1 MKLNKLILT
10 AFAGAFF
17 FASCSSD
24 DDSTPV
30 AEPKGDYENG
40 LLILNEGGFNDGN
53 ASVSFLSEDYVLE
66 NNIFSG
72 VNGGALLGDTGQ
84 DIGFLGDYAYIV
96 VNNSHKIEVVN
107 RYTFEKVATI
117 TTGLDNPRFIA
128 FSGVKGYVTN
138 WGDPTDTEDDYVAVL
153 DLSTNTVA
161 SSISVAEGPE
171 AIVEN
176 NGKLYVAHKGGYGYG
191 DTVSVINAAS
201 GTVETTV
208 AVGDVPNG
216 LEIDNGKLYVM
227 SEGKPSWAGTETA
240 GKLTVVNLTDNS
252 VSGNL
257 DFADA
262 THPGN
267 LVIEDSKLYYTV
279 DADIY
284 VMDVTASTLPTEALF
299 ATTEQG
305 VYGVYSFEVKNDK
318 IYVGDAGDYNS
329 NGKVYIYSLTG
340 TLEQTFTVGVIPA
353 GFYFNN

>member
-24 DDSTPV
+24 DDSVTIV
-30 AEPKGDYENG
+30 EPKGDYENG
-40 LLILNEGGFNDGN
+40 LLILNEGGFNAGN
-53 ASVSFLSEDYVLE
+53 ASISFLSEDYVLE
-66 NNIFSG
+66 NNIFSS
-72 VNGGALLGDTGQ
+72 VNGADLGDTGQ
-84 DIGFLGDYAYIV
+84 DIGLFGNYAYIV

-107 RYTFEKVATI
+107 RYTFEKVTTI
-117 TTGLDNPRFIA
+117 TTGLDNPRYIA
-128 FSGVKGYVTN
+128 FSGAKGYVTN
-138 WGDPTDTEDDYVAVL
+138 WGDPADTEDDYVAVL

-161 SSISVAEGPE
+161 SNISVAEGPE

-191 DTVSVINAAS
+191 NTVSVINAES

-208 AVGDVPNG
+208 TVGDVPNS

-227 SEGKPSWAGTETA
+227 GEGAPSWSGTETT
-240 GKLTVVNLTDNS
+240 GQLTVVNLTDNS
-252 VSGNL
+252 ISESLVFSGT
-257 DFADA
+257 
-262 THPGN
+262 THPSN
-267 LVIEDSKLYYTV
+267 LVIENSKLYYTI
-279 DADIY
+279 DDGIY
-284 VMDVTASTLPTEALF
+284 TMDVNATTLPTAPIF
-299 ATTEQG
+299 TTTEQG

-318 IYVGDAGDYNS
+318 VYVGDAGDYNS
-329 NGKVYIYSLTG
+329 NGKVYIYSLSG